1 MEGAME
7 TQLLIHYTLSLLQG
21 KLFELSHRRDTDL
34 LFFIVVW
41 YTDCCLLNPIQWCKH
56 ILIIKHTLC

>member
-1 MEGAME
+1 ME

-34 LFFIVVW
+34 LFFIVV
-41 YTDCCLLNPIQWCKH
+41 
-56 ILIIKHTLC
+56 